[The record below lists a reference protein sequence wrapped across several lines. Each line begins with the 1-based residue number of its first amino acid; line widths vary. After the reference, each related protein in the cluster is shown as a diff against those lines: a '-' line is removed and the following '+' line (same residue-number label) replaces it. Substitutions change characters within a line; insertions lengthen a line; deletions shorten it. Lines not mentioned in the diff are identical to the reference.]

1 MMNFN
6 ANSRTS
12 NGSLP
17 AQTSRLTPD
26 SRLRA
31 AKLIEEKK
39 LRLAEKS
46 AFYWLTN
53 CTQTVDEQDKVNP
66 FKPFPADIYVR
77 ELIKVLLREPI
88 TLVPKSRS
96 MMASWTIA
104 GAACH
109 TCQVHPATAVVV
121 QSRDEDRSKKIVEY
135 VKILYERSMPAW
147 KARHPLARPMNQ
159 QAEIICEWENHSWV
173 KAITGNPNKIRSE
186 HPTIVCFDE
195 AAFMDEFDE
204 CFNVAAG
211 AKPLHV
217 WAISSAAPGPFFDI
231 FETASPV
238 DYPYLEQ

>member
-1 MMNFN
+1 M
-6 ANSRTS
+6 
-12 NGSLP
+12 L
-17 AQTSRLTPD
+17 
-26 SRLRA
+26 
-31 AKLIEEKK
+31 
-39 LRLAEKS
+39 
-46 AFYWLTN
+46 
-53 CTQTVDEQDKVNP
+53 
-66 FKPFPADIYVR
+66 
-77 ELIKVLLREPI
+77 EPI

-109 TCQVHPATAVVV
+109 VCQTKPATAVVV

-147 KARHPLARPMNQ
+147 KDRHPLARPMSQ
-159 QAEIICEWENHSWV
+159 QAEVICEWENHSWV

-195 AAFMDEFDE
+195 AAFMDEFEE

-217 WAISSAAPGPFFDI
+217 WAVSSAAPGPFFDI
-231 FETASPV
+231 FESASPI
-238 DYPYLEQ
+238 DYPH